1 MKEENIERLIP
12 QRAPICLVDALEES
26 GDEKAVTRLRVTAD
40 NFFLEEDGVLAEAG
54 LIEHIAQSASA
65 WAGYRALQ
73 AGSAKPPVG
82 YIGEVKKFRC
92 HRCPCVGDV
101 LHTVVTM
108 GMIVE
113 DILLVS
119 AETYVDGSCI
129 ADVQLKLYF
138 PPEDASL

>member
-26 GDEKAVTRLRVTAD
+26 GDERAVTRWRVAAG
-40 NFFLEEDGVLAEAG
+40 NFFLEEDGMLAEAG
-54 LIEHIAQSASA
+54 LIEHMAQSASA

-73 AGSAKPPVG
+73 SGTAKPPVG
-82 YIGEVKKFRC
+82 YIGEVKKFHC
-92 HRCPCVGDV
+92 HRRPCVGDV
-101 LHTVVTM
+101 LHTVVT
-108 GMIVE
+108 VRTTVD

-119 AETYVDGSCI
+119 AETGVDGLCV

-138 PPEDASL
+138 PPEGGFL